1 MSNKD
6 VLRALMDPRLYAE
19 AAVLVA
25 FVVAFGALLWMLSG
39 LVP

>member
-1 MSNKD
+1 MTNREI
-6 VLRALMDPRLYAE
+6 LRALMDPRLYVE